1 MVRPETAAAQMAR
14 FSVLKRWADLD
25 DAAKK
30 ELTRALMRECR
41 DDEHACATAS
51 EIVRTLTW
59 VPTPA
64 EIASTAQLFAP
75 REEAPRSSQ
84 RCATC
89 HDSGIMYRRFLVTPK
104 PGRTAHGV
112 AYTTDQLPT
121 PLTREEERAQWDAI
135 QPTQTILEAADWCGC
150 QIGAWRRTKEA
161 EHRAFHASQQAQ
173 AEQRALDRDAKRKVT
188 TMGDLA
194 RDWKRKQ
201 GSD

>member
-14 FSVLKRWADLD
+14 FSVLKRWTDLD

-75 REEAPRSSQ
+75 REEAPRNSQ
-84 RCATC
+84 RCSTC

-104 PGRTAHGV
+104 PGRTAHGM
-112 AYTTDQLPT
+112 AYTRDELPM
-121 PLTREEERAQWDAI
+121 PRSIEEDRAQWRAI
-135 QPTQTILEAADWCGC
+135 EKSQTIVEAADWCGC
-150 QIGAWRRTKEA
+150 QYGAWRRQKEA
-161 EHRAFHASQQAQ
+161 EHRALTANADEI
-173 AEQRALDRDAKRKVT
+173 AMERAREKAAKRKMETV
-188 TMGDLA
+188 GA
-194 RDWKRKQ
+194 AAADWKRRL
-201 GSD
+201 GD